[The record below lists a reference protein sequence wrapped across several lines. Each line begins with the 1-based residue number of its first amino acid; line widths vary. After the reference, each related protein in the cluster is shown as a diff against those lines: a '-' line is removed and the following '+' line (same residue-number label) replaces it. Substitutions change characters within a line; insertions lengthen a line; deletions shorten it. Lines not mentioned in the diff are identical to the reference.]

1 MSHFIFV
8 SSFSS
13 SSRRMQ
19 TVEFIDLILYYTSKQ
34 DNHTLIIIA
43 IFRNYVLNFLSA
55 FYIPE
60 FIHFKKLL
68 L

>member
-1 MSHFIFV
+1 
-8 SSFSS
+8 
-13 SSRRMQ
+13 MQ